1 MRVGELTR
9 LNISDMNFQERSCI
23 VLGKGNG
30 EREVYFSAKS
40 KMYIE
45 KYLETRT
52 DDNEAL
58 FVSLIK
64 PYNRLGIYNI
74 KLTKNIDIVIILLYN
89 TNNSF
94 QKDARCL
101 VLNNIENLK
110 DLIIYQSQNNENISV
125 EVLYNEEDFW
135 LTQKSMS
142 KLFNVAEN
150 NITYHLQNIFKTKEL
165 DQDSVTQK
173 IRVTASD
180 GKKYNTNFYSLDAII
195 AVGYRVNSK
204 EATDFRIWATKTLK
218 EYIKKGFIVNSEM
231 LKNGPK
237 FGKDYFDELLV
248 KIKEIR
254 ASERRFY
261 QKITDI
267 YKECSY
273 DYDKNSETTQ
283 EFYKNVQNKLH
294 FAITGMTAPE
304 IIYNRVDSKKDN
316 MGLTTW
322 KNAPDGKIL
331 ETDVTIAKNY
341 LSQEEIIEL
350 NNLVS
355 MYLDYAERQVKL
367 GKIISMQEWKE
378 KLEVFLKINEYN
390 ILKDN
395 GKIKREIADKLA
407 LDEYKKYRIIQD
419 KNYISDFDELVTE
432 TKNLNSN

>member
-1 MRVGELTR
+1 M
-9 LNISDMNFQERSCI
+9 
-23 VLGKGNG
+23 
-30 EREVYFSAKS
+30 
-40 KMYIE
+40 
-45 KYLETRT
+45 
-52 DDNEAL
+52 
-58 FVSLIK
+58 
-64 PYNRLGIYNI
+64 
-74 KLTKNIDIVIILLYN
+74 
-89 TNNSF
+89 
-94 QKDARCL
+94 
-101 VLNNIENLK
+101 NNIENLK

-150 NITYHLQNIFKTKEL
+150 NITYHLQNIFKSKEL
-165 DQDSVTQK
+165 EQEAVTQK
-173 IRVTASD
+173 NRVTASD
-180 GKKYNTNFYSLDAII
+180 GKNYNTNFYSLDAII

-218 EYIKKGFIVNSEM
+218 EYIKKGFVVNSEM

-267 YKECSY
+267 YKECSF
-273 DYDKNSETTQ
+273 DYDKNSETTK

-304 IIYNRVDSKKDN
+304 IIYNRVDSKKEN

-341 LSQEEIIEL
+341 LSQEEITEL

-367 GKIISMQEWKE
+367 GKIISMEEWKE
-378 KLEVFLKINEYN
+378 KLEIFLKINEYN
-390 ILKDN
+390 ILNDN

-407 LDEYKKYRIIQD
+407 LDEYKKYRVIQD
-419 KNYISDFDELVTE
+419 KNYISDFDELIVE
-432 TKNLNSN
+432 TRKLNNT

>member
-1 MRVGELTR
+1 M
-9 LNISDMNFQERSCI
+9 S
-23 VLGKGNG
+23 
-30 EREVYFSAKS
+30 
-40 KMYIE
+40 
-45 KYLETRT
+45 
-52 DDNEAL
+52 
-58 FVSLIK
+58 
-64 PYNRLGIYNI
+64 
-74 KLTKNIDIVIILLYN
+74 
-89 TNNSF
+89 
-94 QKDARCL
+94 
-101 VLNNIENLK
+101 NIENLK

-135 LTQKSMS
+135 LTQKSMA

-150 NITYHLQNIFKTKEL
+150 NITYHLQNIFKTEEL
-165 DQDSVTQK
+165 SKDSVTQK

-180 GKKYNTNFYSLDAII
+180 GKNYNTNFYSLDAII

-218 EYIKKGFIVNSEM
+218 EYIKKGFVVNSEM

-273 DYDKNSETTQ
+273 DYDRNSEITQ

-294 FAITGMTAPE
+294 YAITGMTAPE
-304 IIYNRVDSKKDN
+304 IIYNRVDSKKRN

-331 ETDVTIAKNY
+331 ETDVTVAKNY
-341 LSQEEIIEL
+341 LSQEEITEL

-378 KLEVFLKINEYN
+378 KLEVFLKVNEYN

-395 GKIKREIADKLA
+395 GKIKKEIADQLA
-407 LDEYKKYRIIQD
+407 LDEYKKYRIVQD
-419 KNYISDFDELVTE
+419 QNYISDFDELIAE
-432 TKNLNSN
+432 TKNLNSI

>member
-1 MRVGELTR
+1 M
-9 LNISDMNFQERSCI
+9 
-23 VLGKGNG
+23 
-30 EREVYFSAKS
+30 
-40 KMYIE
+40 
-45 KYLETRT
+45 
-52 DDNEAL
+52 
-58 FVSLIK
+58 
-64 PYNRLGIYNI
+64 
-74 KLTKNIDIVIILLYN
+74 
-89 TNNSF
+89 
-94 QKDARCL
+94 
-101 VLNNIENLK
+101 NNIENLK
-110 DLIIYQSQNNENISV
+110 DLIIYQSQNNKNISV

-135 LTQKSMS
+135 LTQKSMAE
-142 KLFNVAEN
+142 LFNVEVN
-150 NITYHLQNIFKTKEL
+150 TINYHLKEIFKGEELKEE
-165 DQDSVTQK
+165 SVIRK
-173 IRVTASD
+173 IRITAND
-180 GKKYNTNFYSLDAII
+180 GKNYNTNFYSLDAII

-218 EYIKKGFIVNSEM
+218 EYIKKGFVVNSEF

-294 FAITGMTAPE
+294 YAITGMTAPE
-304 IIYNRVDSKKDN
+304 IIYNRVSSD
-316 MGLTTW
+316 MGLATW

-331 ETDVTIAKNY
+331 ETDVTVAKNY
-341 LSQEEIIEL
+341 LSQEEITEL

-367 GKIISMQEWKE
+367 GRIISMQEWKD

-407 LDEYKKYRIIQD
+407 LDEYKKYRVIQD
-419 KNYISDFDELVTE
+419 KEYISDFDELLKE
-432 TKNLNSN
+432 TKRLEGGQES

>member
-1 MRVGELTR
+1 M
-9 LNISDMNFQERSCI
+9 
-23 VLGKGNG
+23 
-30 EREVYFSAKS
+30 
-40 KMYIE
+40 
-45 KYLETRT
+45 
-52 DDNEAL
+52 
-58 FVSLIK
+58 
-64 PYNRLGIYNI
+64 
-74 KLTKNIDIVIILLYN
+74 
-89 TNNSF
+89 
-94 QKDARCL
+94 
-101 VLNNIENLK
+101 NNIENLK

-150 NITYHLQNIFKTKEL
+150 NITYHLQNIFKKGEL
-165 DQDSVTQK
+165 EQDSVTQK
-173 IRVTASD
+173 IRVTALD

-204 EATDFRIWATKTLK
+204 EATDFRIWATNTLK
-218 EYIKKGFIVNSEM
+218 EYIKKGFVINSEM

-267 YKECSY
+267 YKECSF
-273 DYDKNSETTQ
+273 DYDKNSETTK

-294 FAITGMTAPE
+294 FAITGMIAPE
-304 IIYNRVDSKKDN
+304 IIYNRVSSKKEN

-341 LSQEEIIEL
+341 LSQEEITEL

-407 LDEYKKYRIIQD
+407 LDEYKKYRVIQD

-432 TKNLNSN
+432 TKNLNFL

>member
-1 MRVGELTR
+1 M
-9 LNISDMNFQERSCI
+9 
-23 VLGKGNG
+23 
-30 EREVYFSAKS
+30 
-40 KMYIE
+40 
-45 KYLETRT
+45 
-52 DDNEAL
+52 
-58 FVSLIK
+58 
-64 PYNRLGIYNI
+64 
-74 KLTKNIDIVIILLYN
+74 
-89 TNNSF
+89 
-94 QKDARCL
+94 
-101 VLNNIENLK
+101 NNIENLK
-110 DLIIYQSQNNENISV
+110 DLIIYQSQNNKNISV

-135 LTQKSMS
+135 LTQKSMA

-150 NITYHLQNIFKTKEL
+150 NITYHLQNIFRTEEL
-165 DQDSVTQK
+165 EQDSVTQK

-218 EYIKKGFIVNSEM
+218 EYIKKGFVVNSEF

-273 DYDKNSETTQ
+273 DYDKNSETTK

-294 FAITGMTAPE
+294 YAITGMTAPE
-304 IIYNRVDSKKDN
+304 IIYNRADSKKEN

-331 ETDVTIAKNY
+331 ETDVTVAKNY
-341 LSQEEIIEL
+341 LSQEEITEL

-367 GKIISMQEWKE
+367 GKIISMQEWKD

-407 LDEYKKYRIIQD
+407 LDEYKKYRVIQD
-419 KNYISDFDELVTE
+419 KEYISDFDELLKE
-432 TKNLNSN
+432 TKKLEGGEEV

>member
-1 MRVGELTR
+1 M
-9 LNISDMNFQERSCI
+9 
-23 VLGKGNG
+23 
-30 EREVYFSAKS
+30 
-40 KMYIE
+40 
-45 KYLETRT
+45 
-52 DDNEAL
+52 
-58 FVSLIK
+58 
-64 PYNRLGIYNI
+64 
-74 KLTKNIDIVIILLYN
+74 
-89 TNNSF
+89 
-94 QKDARCL
+94 
-101 VLNNIENLK
+101 NNIENLK
-110 DLIIYQSQNNENISV
+110 DLIIYQSQNNENVSV

-150 NITYHLQNIFKTKEL
+150 NITYHLQNIFKIEEL
-165 DQDSVTQK
+165 EQEAVTQK

-218 EYIKKGFIVNSEM
+218 EYIKKGFVVNSEM

-267 YKECSY
+267 YKECSF
-273 DYDKNSETTQ
+273 DYDKTSETTQ

-304 IIYNRVDSKKDN
+304 IIYNRVDSKKEN
-316 MGLTTW
+316 MGLTNW

-341 LSQEEIIEL
+341 LSQEEITEL

-367 GKIISMQEWKE
+367 GKIISMKEWKE

-407 LDEYKKYRIIQD
+407 LDEYKKYRVIQD
-419 KNYISDFDELVTE
+419 QNYISDFDELVIE
-432 TKNLNSN
+432 TKNLKNT